1 MRACGASAILPRRM
15 RRLRPTLL
23 PLLLLLI
30 PLGARAEVVKG
41 PLGASLDS
49 YLSDLTHFGYSGSV
63 LVAQHGEV
71 ILNKGYGL
79 ADRARGTPFTSDT
92 VFDIASISKQFTA
105 AAVLRLEMQGK
116 LKVEDRLK
124 RFFPEA
130 PPDKAAI
137 TLHQLLTH
145 TAGLPETL
153 GPEDEALPRHAFLK
167 RVYATKLLSPPGQ
180 KFLYSNAG
188 YSLLA
193 AVVEVASGRPF
204 GEFLRDQV
212 FLPAGMHHTGFLPDA
227 QDRPRLAHGYNG
239 DGDWG
244 TSLDHPRAPDGPW
257 WGLRGNGGIL
267 TTTGDLYLWFK
278 ALLGDAVLSAAE
290 RAKYEKPYIRET
302 GAEYPQYAY
311 GWSFSKSPSGHR
323 KLAHVGGNG
332 AFQSDFRRY
341 PEDGAMIA
349 IGSNT
354 DDYSSIA
361 VANHLE
367 DWLFGKP
374 FVDPVALVP
383 AKEEELRRCAGTYE
397 LAGTPPE
404 PITVTA
410 EKERLAVTP
419 EGPAGLVLLSGKPEG
434 KRLKRFGAREERVSE
449 AMAAARRGDLKPLAG
464 ICVDADEAAKH
475 WRAVMTKTEA
485 QLGPWQGITMLGTR
499 SIGGQIVTHARLLFK
514 KGTRVLD
521 VAWAGS
527 LADHVTVSDRL
538 QPSFFLPDGPSRF
551 VTFDVGTDTVGHL
564 TCDGTGAAAPS
575 LRFEGP
581 SGTAT
586 VRRR

>member
-1 MRACGASAILPRRM
+1 MK
-15 RRLRPTLL
+15 RLRPILL
-23 PLLLLLI
+23 SILLLLI
-30 PLGARAEVVKG
+30 PLGVRGEVVKG
-41 PLGASLDS
+41 SLGTSLDR
-49 YLSDLTHFGYSGSV
+49 YLAELTRLGYSGSV

-71 ILNKGYGL
+71 VLNKGYGL
-79 ADRARGTPFTSDT
+79 ADRAHGTPFTSDT

-145 TAGLPETL
+145 TAGLPEVL
-153 GPEDEALPRHAFLK
+153 GPEDEVLDRKAFLK
-167 RVYATKLLSPPGQ
+167 RALATRLVQSPGK

-212 FLPAGMHHTGFLPDA
+212 FLPAGMRHTGFLPDA
-227 QDRPRLAHGYNG
+227 QDRQRLAHGYNG

-244 TSLDHPRAPDGPW
+244 TSLDHPHAPDGPW

-267 TTTGDLYLWFK
+267 TTTGDLYLWFV
-278 ALLGDAVLSAAE
+278 ALQGNAVLSAAE
-290 RAKYEKPYIRET
+290 REKYERPNVRET

-311 GWSFSKSPSGHR
+311 GWSFSKSPAGHR

-349 IGSNT
+349 ITSNT
-354 DDYSSIA
+354 DDYSAIA
-361 VANHLE
+361 IANHLE
-367 DWLFGKP
+367 GWVFGQ
-374 FVDPVALVP
+374 PVAQPLALAP

-397 LAGTPPE
+397 LASGGE
-404 PITVTA
+404 SLTVAA
-410 EKERLAVTP
+410 ERDRLVVRP
-419 EGPAGLVLLSGKPEG
+419 EGPAGLVLLSGKPGE
-434 KRLKRFGAREERVSE
+434 KRQKRFEAREGRVVE

-475 WRAVMTKTEA
+475 WRAVMTATEA
-485 QLGPWQGITMLGTR
+485 KLGPWQGVTMLGTR

-527 LADHVTVSDRL
+527 LADHVTVGERL
-538 QPSFFLPDGPSRF
+538 LPSFFLPEGPSRF
-551 VTFDVGTDTVGHL
+551 VTYDVGTDTVEHL
-564 TCDGTGAAAPS
+564 TCEGAGGAAPS

-581 SGTAT
+581 AGTVT
-586 VRRR
+586 VKRR

>member
-1 MRACGASAILPRRM
+1 MK
-15 RRLRPTLL
+15 RLRPILL
-23 PLLLLLI
+23 SILLLLI
-30 PLGARAEVVKG
+30 PLGVRGEVVKG
-41 PLGASLDS
+41 SLGTSLDR
-49 YLSDLTHFGYSGSV
+49 YLAELTRLGYSGSV

-71 ILNKGYGL
+71 VLNKGYGL
-79 ADRARGTPFTSDT
+79 ADRAHGIPFTSDT

-145 TAGLPETL
+145 TAGLPEVL
-153 GPEDEALPRHAFLK
+153 GPEDEVLDRKAFLK
-167 RVYATKLLSPPGQ
+167 RAFATRLVQPPGK

-212 FLPAGMHHTGFLPDA
+212 FLPAGMRHTGFLPDA
-227 QDRPRLAHGYNG
+227 QDRQRLAHGYNG
-239 DGDWG
+239 DSDWG
-244 TSLDHPRAPDGPW
+244 ISLDHPHAPDGPW
-257 WGLRGNGGIL
+257 WGLRGNGGVL
-267 TTTGDLYLWFK
+267 TTTGDLYLWFV
-278 ALLGDAVLSAAE
+278 ALQGNAVLSAAE
-290 RAKYEKPYIRET
+290 REKYERPNVRET

-311 GWSFSKSPSGHR
+311 GWSFSKSPAGHR

-349 IGSNT
+349 ITSNT
-354 DDYSSIA
+354 DDYSAIA
-361 VANHLE
+361 IANHLE
-367 DWLFGKP
+367 GWVFGQ
-374 FVDPVALVP
+374 PVAQPLALAPV
-383 AKEEELRRCAGTYE
+383 KEEELRRCAGTYE
-397 LAGTPPE
+397 LAPGGE
-404 PITVTA
+404 SLTVTA
-410 EKERLAVTP
+410 ERDRLVVRP
-419 EGPAGLVLLSGKPEG
+419 EGPAGLVLLSGKPGE
-434 KRLKRFGAREERVSE
+434 KRQKRFEAREERVVE
-449 AMAAARRGDLKPLAG
+449 AMTAARRGDLKPLAG

-475 WRAVMTKTEA
+475 WRAVMTATEA
-485 QLGPWQGITMLGTR
+485 KLGPWQGVTMLGTR
-499 SIGGQIVTHARLLFK
+499 SIGGQIVTHARLNFK

-527 LADHVTVSDRL
+527 LADHVTVGERL
-538 QPSFFLPDGPSRF
+538 LPSFFLPEGPSRF
-551 VTFDVGTDTVGHL
+551 VTYDVGTDTVEHL
-564 TCDGTGAAAPS
+564 TCEGAGGAAPS

-581 SGTAT
+581 SGT
-586 VRRR
+586 VMVKRR

>member
-1 MRACGASAILPRRM
+1 M
-15 RRLRPTLL
+15 RRLRPVLL
-23 PLLLLLI
+23 SVFLLLI
-30 PLGARAEVVKG
+30 PPGARAEVVKG
-41 PLGASLDS
+41 PLGASLDH
-49 YLSDLTHFGYSGSV
+49 YLTELTRLGYSGSV
-63 LVAQHGEV
+63 VVAQHGEV

-79 ADRARGTPFTSDT
+79 ADRAHGTPFTSET

-153 GPEDEALPRHAFLK
+153 GPEDEPLSRSAFLK
-167 RVYATKLLSPPGQ
+167 RVFATKLVSPPGK

-204 GEFLRDQV
+204 GDLLRDQV
-212 FLPAGMHHTGFLPDA
+212 FLPAGMRHTGFIPDA

-244 TSLDHPRAPDGPW
+244 TSLDHPHAPDGPW
-257 WGLRGNGGIL
+257 WGLRGNGGVL
-267 TTTGDLYLWFK
+267 TTTGDLHLWFV
-278 ALLGDAVLSAAE
+278 ALLGNSVLSAAE
-290 RAKYEKPYIRET
+290 RERYERPNVRET

-311 GWSFSKSPSGHR
+311 GWSFSKSPAGHR

-349 IGSNT
+349 ITSNT

-361 VANHLE
+361 IANHLE
-367 DWLFGKP
+367 DWVFGRP
-374 FVDPVALVP
+374 FVEPLALVP

-397 LAGTPPE
+397 LAGGPAP
-404 PITVTA
+404 
-410 EKERLAVTP
+410 ERLTVAAERDRLVVTP
-419 EGPAGLVLLSGKPEG
+419 EGHAGLVLLSGTPEG
-434 KRLKRFGAREERVSE
+434 KRQKRFEAREERVAE

-464 ICVDADEAAKH
+464 ICVDAGDAAKH
-475 WRAVMTKTEA
+475 WRAVMNATEA
-485 QLGPWQGITMLGTR
+485 RLGAWQGVTMLGTR

-527 LADHVTVSDRL
+527 LADHVTVGDRL
-538 QPSFFLPDGPSRF
+538 LPSFFLPEGPSRF
-551 VTFDVGTDTVGHL
+551 VTYDVGTDTLEHL
-564 TCDGTGAAAPS
+564 TCEGGDGAAPS

-581 SGTAT
+581 TGTVT

>member
-1 MRACGASAILPRRM
+1 M
-15 RRLRPTLL
+15 RRLRPLLPSALL
-23 PLLLLLI
+23 PLLLL
-30 PLGARAEVVKG
+30 GASARAEVVKG
-41 PLGASLDS
+41 PLGTSLDH
-49 YLSDLTHFGYSGSV
+49 YLTDLTRLGYSGSV
-63 LVAQHGEV
+63 LVAQRGEV

-116 LKVEDRLK
+116 LKVEDRIK

-130 PPDKAAI
+130 SADKAAI

-153 GPEDEALPRHAFLK
+153 GPEDEVLDRKAFLK
-167 RVYATKLLSPPGQ
+167 RLFATRLANPPGK

-193 AVVEVASGRPF
+193 AVVEVASGKPF

-212 FLPAGMHHTGFLPDA
+212 FLPAGMRHTGFLPDA

-239 DGDWG
+239 EGDWG
-244 TSLDHPRAPDGPW
+244 TSLDHPHAPDGPW
-257 WGLRGNGGIL
+257 WGLRGNGGVL
-267 TTTGDLYLWFK
+267 TTPGDLHLWFV
-278 ALLGDAVLSAAE
+278 ALQGNAVLSAAE
-290 RAKYEKPYIRET
+290 REKYERPYIRET
-302 GAEYPQYAY
+302 GAEYPQYTY
-311 GWSFSKSPSGHR
+311 GWSFSKSPSGRR

-349 IGSNT
+349 ITSNT

-367 DWLFGKP
+367 DWLFGRP
-374 FVDPVALVP
+374 YADPMTLVP
-383 AKEEELRRCAGTYE
+383 AREEELRRCAGTYE
-397 LAGTPPE
+397 LAGKPAPE
-404 PITVTA
+404 RLTVMA
-410 EKERLAVTP
+410 EKDRLVITP
-419 EGPAGLVLLSGKPEG
+419 EGPAGLTLLSGRPEG
-434 KRLKRFGAREERVSE
+434 RRQKRFEAREERVAE

-464 ICVDADEAAKH
+464 IMVDAEDAAKH
-475 WRAVMTKTEA
+475 WRAVMSKTEA
-485 QLGPWQGITMLGTR
+485 QLGPWQGVTMLGTR

-514 KGTRVLD
+514 KGTRLLD

-527 LADHVTVSDRL
+527 LADHITVGERL
-538 QPSFFLPDGPSRF
+538 LPSFFLPEGPSRF
-551 VTFDVGTDTVGHL
+551 VTYDVGTDTVEHL
-564 TCDGTGAAAPS
+564 TCEGTGGPAPS

-581 SGTAT
+581 GGTVT

>member
-1 MRACGASAILPRRM
+1 M
-15 RRLRPTLL
+15 RRFRPVFL

-49 YLSDLTHFGYSGSV
+49 YLSDLTRFGYSGSV

-79 ADRARGTPFTSDT
+79 ADRARGIPFTSDT
-92 VFDIASISKQFTA
+92 LFDIASISKQFTA

-116 LKVEDRLK
+116 LKVEERLK
-124 RFFPEA
+124 RFFPDA

-153 GPEDEALPRHAFLK
+153 GLEDEVLPRHAFLK
-167 RVYATKLLSPPGQ
+167 RVWATKLLSPPGQ
-180 KFLYSNAG
+180 RFLYSNAG

-193 AVVEVASGRPF
+193 AVVEVASGKPF

-227 QDRPRLAHGYNG
+227 QDRQHLAHGYNG

-278 ALLGDAVLSAAE
+278 ALQGDAVLSAAE
-290 RAKYEKPYIRET
+290 REKYEKPYIRET
-302 GAEYPQYAY
+302 NAEYPQYAY

-341 PEDGAMIA
+341 PEDGSMIA

-361 VANHLE
+361 IANHLE
-367 DWLFGKP
+367 SWLFGKP
-374 FVDPVALVP
+374 FVAPLALVP

-397 LAGTPPE
+397 LAGGAAPE
-404 PITVTA
+404 RLTVTA
-410 EKERLAVTP
+410 EKDRLVVTP

-434 KRLKRFGAREERVSE
+434 KRLKRFGAREEEVSE

-564 TCDGTGAAAPS
+564 TCEDAGAAAPS

-581 SGTAT
+581 SGTVT